1 MLRFIL
7 MAACCC
13 ALVHGNRSF
22 AQNDGQQLDAPEQPT
37 GQIEIVLDTD
47 AYNEVDDQ
55 FALAFAARVPDR
67 IKLLAVT
74 AAPFRNHRSTSF
86 ADGMQKSYQEI
97 IRILKLLNLPA
108 NLASRGSNA
117 KLTDRTKPIESD
129 AARTMIRLAHQQR
142 QRPLYVVGLGAATNI
157 ASAILLDPTIA
168 KRIVVVWIGGHPYHY
183 DNALD
188 FNLKQ
193 DIVAA
198 QVLFESNVPLVHIPA
213 GDVAEQLSITLPELA
228 KGIRGQSVLCDKL
241 YDRVASY
248 RTEVTKGSSGDAHEQ
263 SWKKII
269 WDIATIA
276 WLVDP
281 KRSVQTEIRPRP
293 QLRSDGTWAA
303 ADDNSGETVR
313 VAVDLDRTKV
323 FQHLFDALGN
333 DQP

>member
-1 MLRFIL
+1 MFRYIL
-7 MAACCC
+7 MAVCCWVLQC
-13 ALVHGNRSF
+13 NRSF
-22 AQNDGQQLDAPEQPT
+22 AQNDGEQLNAPEQPT
-37 GQIEIVLDTD
+37 DQIEIVLDTD
-47 AYNEVDDQ
+47 AFNEVDDQ

-67 IKLLAVT
+67 VRLLAVT

-86 ADGMQKSYQEI
+86 ADGMQKSYHEI
-97 IRILKLLNLPA
+97 IRILKLLDLSA
-108 NLASRGSNA
+108 KLAAKGSEA
-117 KLTDRTKPIESD
+117 KLTDRTKPIESE
-129 AARTMIRLAHQQR
+129 AARTIIRLAHQRRR
-142 QRPLYVVGLGAATNI
+142 QPLYVVGLGAATNI

-193 DIVAA
+193 NIVAA

-228 KGIRGQSVLCDKL
+228 KGIRGQSVLCDEL
-241 YDRVASY
+241 YERVASY
-248 RTEVTKGSSGDAHEQ
+248 RTEVTKGSAGDANER

-276 WLVDP
+276 WLIDAQQC
-281 KRSVQTEIRPRP
+281 VQTEVRPRP
-293 QLRSDGTWAA
+293 QLRGDGTWAA
-303 ADDNSGETVR
+303 ADDNSSSTVR

-323 FQHLFDALGN
+323 FQHLFDALAN
-333 DQP
+333 DRP